1 MAGQKELSDVRE
13 RCGALESTASNYE
26 AQIRSLEEQ
35 VGAAASA
42 AGRAAPGLPPSG
54 ARAAQARARPAGLAA
69 EPS

>member
-42 AGRAAPGLPPSG
+42 AGRAAPGFPRGPG
-54 ARAAQARARPAGLAA
+54 RHRPGQGRAGGRA
-69 EPS
+69 